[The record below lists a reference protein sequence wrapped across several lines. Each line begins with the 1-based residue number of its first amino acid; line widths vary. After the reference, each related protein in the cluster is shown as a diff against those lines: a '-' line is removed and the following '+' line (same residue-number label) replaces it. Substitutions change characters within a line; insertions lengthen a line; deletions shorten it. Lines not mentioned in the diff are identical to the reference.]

1 MEVYLT
7 FPALEHIY
15 ERHLK
20 KVASSKQ
27 IYVVDTYVE
36 YIGGRSRNKE
46 SLSTYMT
53 NKLKFAKENS
63 IDILIATYDYNT
75 EKYFHD
81 LGISYHLIIPKQ
93 DKLPQ
98 YFDLLIKM
106 GYSKTYVANLSDN
119 WTDFLRAQRGQL
131 VEDSL
136 V

>member
-53 NKLKFAKENS
+53 NK
-63 IDILIATYDYNT
+63 
-75 EKYFHD
+75 
-81 LGISYHLIIPKQ
+81 
-93 DKLPQ
+93 
-98 YFDLLIKM
+98 
-106 GYSKTYVANLSDN
+106 
-119 WTDFLRAQRGQL
+119 
-131 VEDSL
+131 
-136 V
+136 